1 MEIEELVETYAD
13 YCYRV
18 AFTYVKDHG
27 AAEEIVQDVLLAH
40 YRNEHAFEQRAS
52 LRTYLAKITVHK
64 SQDYLRKKK
73 GKWRFF
79 FTKEKE
85 VDIGDSTINPA
96 NLYGRK
102 ERNGEVVDA
111 VLQLDEKYRAIILFH
126 YFEEYTLAE
135 ISEILSIPLNTVKT
149 RHQRA
154 KQQLKQSLKE
164 VYFDEEF

>member
-40 YRNEHAFEQRAS
+40 YQNEHTFEQRAS
-52 LRTYLAKITVHK
+52 LKTYLAKITVHK
-64 SQDYLRKKK
+64 SLDYLRKKER
-73 GKWRFF
+73 KWGFF
-79 FTKEKE
+79 FTKGKNVE
-85 VDIGDSTINPA
+85 VADTTINLA
-96 NLYGRK
+96 NTYAQK
-102 ERNGEVVDA
+102 EKYGEVLDA
-111 VLQLDEKYRAIILFH
+111 VLQLDEKYRAIILFY
-126 YFEEYTLAE
+126 YFEENTLAE